1 MNESKAYQSISP
13 GQDDKP
19 IISVPIL
26 MHQRRNLI
34 PLRRCHL
41 ATVHMSIQVHNLI
54 LNIPPFII
62 QLRGDQFGIFNVLV
76 DDCGDDWGR
85 EGDRGG
91 GKVERGSQRRMLPD
105 TAEECVLSELQPSG
119 LVGKRGRLN
128 GKIAD
133 RCETGC
139 SCFRG
144 DGTAR
149 TNHQYTSSF
158 SCLLTCHRVVCSNY
172 VLQGSEGRS
181 DRLDQLLLLYV
192 DLGARKIRMIVQ

>member
-1 MNESKAYQSISP
+1 MDESKAYQSISP
-13 GQDDKP
+13 RQDDKP

-41 ATVHMSIQVHNLI
+41 TTIHMSIQVQNLI
-54 LNIPPFII
+54 FNIPPFII

-85 EGDRGG
+85 EGDGGG

-105 TAEECVLSELQPSG
+105 AAEECVLSELQPLG
-119 LVGKRGRLN
+119 LVGKRGGLN
-128 GKIAD
+128 GKIPD

-149 TNHQYTSSF
+149 TDHQYTSSF

-172 VLQGSEGRS
+172 VLQGSGGRS
-181 DRLDQLLLLYV
+181 GRLDQLLLLYF
-192 DLGARKIRMIVQ
+192 DFSAKKYE